1 MKPKRRR
8 FGPRN
13 RHRKAFKQ
21 ANFFQ
26 FQAGFSAQ
34 LWLSQRTNDKL
45 NSKQFCLAI
54 SVNITTVGGHDMSK
68 HDDAD
73 LILKLYDLRREATMR
88 EARNW
93 LFGFNP
99 TSVQDIIDVLL
110 SEHSGHYRMVISYWD
125 MAAALVNNG
134 AIDEKL
140 FNETNGEH
148 LFVYSKIA
156 PLIPEIRTLFGNP
169 EFLSNLET
177 LVKRVPDYE
186 EKITAMRERMKQFAA
201 MREERTAKVQAA
213 ATATSAS

>member
-1 MKPKRRR
+1 
-8 FGPRN
+8 
-13 RHRKAFKQ
+13 
-21 ANFFQ
+21 
-26 FQAGFSAQ
+26 
-34 LWLSQRTNDKL
+34 
-45 NSKQFCLAI
+45 
-54 SVNITTVGGHDMSK
+54 MSK
-68 HDDAD
+68 YDDAA

-156 PLIPEIRTLFGNP
+156 PVIPEIRALFGNP

-177 LVKRVPDYE
+177 LVKRIPDHE